1 MIKYLRII
9 LFATLGVSA
18 AFFTVSCDKDMSIS
32 LDNDNLDN
40 LIVTSED
47 SIAAEVSTV
56 QMPNIPTSGSGV
68 VLVGKFTQAPVGSL
82 ESSSYFR
89 LNPAGISNDIPSDA
103 TFDSLNLVIR
113 QSSKMLNYG
122 DTSKVQTITAH
133 RLTQSLERKTID
145 NSITGRPLPFY
156 ITGAAIFGNQKFNYS
171 TAALGSVSFVPKKNR
186 MDSLSIKLDNALG
199 NEFFTRIKTNHFS
212 FTSASNFE
220 EYFKGI
226 SLVPG
231 ATNTAMLAFSD
242 TLQVRVNYSYKG
254 TDGFKK
260 KGIKVLSLSEK
271 SLQFNNIVNNVS
283 GTIFDGLSATKPL
296 SSKNT
301 NGIAYIQGGSGVATE
316 IKFPGL
322 REFLQQEGL
331 AVNQAEL
338 EIELESKHVGA
349 FPAAP
354 NPILMISNSGIPRS
368 YVMTP
373 FSNQPQ
379 TGIYILGDNTGKKGR
394 YRFNLIE
401 HVKTVL
407 NSESNEQSLF
417 LSLPPALLQSSGFTT
432 VLATEKNKPKVKL
445 YIVYTKFK

>member
-1 MIKYLRII
+1 MIKQLRII
-9 LFATLGVSA
+9 LFATLGLSA
-18 AFFTVSCDKDMSIS
+18 LFTVSCDKDMSIS

-47 SIAAEVSTV
+47 SLTAEVSTV
-56 QMPNIPTSGSGV
+56 QLANIPASGSGII
-68 VLVGKFTQAPVGSL
+68 LVGKYNQAPIGSL
-82 ESSSYFR
+82 VSSSYFR
-89 LNPAGISNDIPSDA
+89 LNPGGITNDIPNDA

-133 RLTQSLERKTID
+133 RLTQSLETKVID
-145 NSITGRPLPFY
+145 NSISGRPLPFY
-156 ITGAAIFGNQKFNYS
+156 ITGGAIFANQKFNYATES
-171 TAALGSVSFVPKKNR
+171 LGAVSFVPKKNR
-186 MDSLSIKLDNALG
+186 MDSLSIKLDQVLG
-199 NEFFTRIKTNHFS
+199 QEFFTRIKTNHFS

-226 SLVPG
+226 SLVPD
-231 ATNTAMLAFSD
+231 ASNTAILAFSD
-242 TLQVRVNYSYKG
+242 TLQVRVNYSYRG

-260 KGIKVLSLSEK
+260 KGTKVLNLGEK
-271 SLQFNNIVNNVS
+271 SLQFNNIVNNLS
-283 GTIFDGLSATKPL
+283 GTAFEGLGENKPL

-301 NGIAYIQGGSGVATE
+301 NGVSFIQGGSGIVTE

-331 AVNQAEL
+331 AVNKAEL
-338 EIELESKHVGA
+338 EIELESKHVGH
-349 FPAAP
+349 FPAVP
-354 NPILMISNSGIPRS
+354 NPILMISNSGIPKS

-379 TGIYILGDNTGKKGR
+379 TASYLLGDNTGKKGR

-401 HVKTVL
+401 QIKSVL
-407 NSESNEQSLF
+407 QPESNEQSLF
-417 LSLPPALLQSSGFTT
+417 LSLPPALFQSSGYST
-432 VLATEKNKPKVKL
+432 VLATENNKPKVKL